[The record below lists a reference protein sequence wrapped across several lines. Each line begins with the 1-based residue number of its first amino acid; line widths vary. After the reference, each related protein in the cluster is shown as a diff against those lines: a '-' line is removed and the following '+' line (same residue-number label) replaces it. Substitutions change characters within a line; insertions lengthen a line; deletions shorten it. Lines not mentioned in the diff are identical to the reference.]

1 MHRIKL
7 LLVLVTFGVSTVIA
21 QQRPVD
27 SASIVPRFD
36 LSVGYNHV
44 NANAPPGVSNYFGPN
59 GGYVSGAVHVKD
71 WLSVA
76 GEFTGGHASSISM
89 LGQNLTLLTFMGG
102 PRLSFTGHRLV
113 PFGQALFGGAHGSD
127 SYFPTS
133 TSSTSSASSWAFST
147 GGGLDVNLTRRFAI
161 RAVEAQFMR
170 TAFPNGAN
178 NAQNNLMIGAGIVI
192 KFGSHGEVLPA
203 AIPVRQAGE
212 LAFTCSSSVANID
225 QGQTLEIV
233 GHTMTKPDR
242 QDVSYSW
249 SSSGGTIEGSGRRV
263 TINTGGLPAG
273 DYHVTGHASLVSNPS
288 TTVDCETAFRVNQ
301 PVATNV
307 ASVSA
312 RADNTTNEEAFH
324 ENVRDALFDYD
335 SYKIRPDAQAAIE
348 HAARYLN
355 DHPSIRVLIG
365 GYSDERGSAEY
376 NLALGE
382 NRANAAR
389 NALIAAGVAAERL
402 QIISYGKEVQFCTAD
417 NETCWQ
423 QNRRA
428 AFLLHP

>member
-1 MHRIKL
+1 
-7 LLVLVTFGVSTVIA
+7 
-21 QQRPVD
+21 
-27 SASIVPRFD
+27 
-36 LSVGYNHV
+36 
-44 NANAPPGVSNYFGPN
+44 
-59 GGYVSGAVHVKD
+59 
-71 WLSVA
+71 
-76 GEFTGGHASSISM
+76 
-89 LGQNLTLLTFMGG
+89 
-102 PRLSFTGHRLV
+102 
-113 PFGQALFGGAHGSD
+113 
-127 SYFPTS
+127 
-133 TSSTSSASSWAFST
+133 
-147 GGGLDVNLTRRFAI
+147 
-161 RAVEAQFMR
+161 
-170 TAFPNGAN
+170 
-178 NAQNNLMIGAGIVI
+178 
-192 KFGSHGEVLPA
+192 
-203 AIPVRQAGE
+203 
-212 LAFTCSSSVANID
+212 
-225 QGQTLEIV
+225 
-233 GHTMTKPDR
+233 
-242 QDVSYSW
+242 
-249 SSSGGTIEGSGRRV
+249 V